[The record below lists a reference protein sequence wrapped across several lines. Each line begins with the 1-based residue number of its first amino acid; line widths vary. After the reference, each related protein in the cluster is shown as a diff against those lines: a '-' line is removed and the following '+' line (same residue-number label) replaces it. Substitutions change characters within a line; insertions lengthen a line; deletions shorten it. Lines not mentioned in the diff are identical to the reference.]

1 MSDLKQLAKPNAD
14 ITDYEWD
21 VTPPSVKFLI
31 EHLQQL
37 VQQKQKTIEE
47 LQVENQWLHNRLDLE
62 LDKPNQAHTVSPPE
76 IILWA
81 TVGLIL
87 TIGGTFVQAYTIN
100 APWSWVGGMKI
111 QTLGVSYQIG
121 AVLLTGCL
129 GGKNAALLSQIV
141 YVILGLAWLPIFER
155 GGGWQYLQQPTFGYI
170 LGFIF
175 GAWLCGFYAYQ
186 SLARLNSLA
195 LSCLIGFVVIHLTGI
210 TYLTVLDLLTN
221 LNGNQ
226 SLWQAILAYSIY
238 PLPGQI
244 AVVCAVSLIALVMR
258 KLMFS

>member
-1 MSDLKQLAKPNAD
+1 MSDLKQHPKPNAN

-21 VTPPSVKFLI
+21 VTPPSVKFVI
-31 EHLQQL
+31 ENFQKL
-37 VQQKQKTIEE
+37 VQQKQKNIED

-62 LDKPNQAHTVSPPE
+62 LDKPNQAHTPSAPE

-100 APWSWVGGMKI
+100 APWSWLGGFKI
-111 QTLGVSYQIG
+111 HTLGVSYQIG

-129 GGKNAALLSQIV
+129 GGRNAALLSQLI
-141 YVILGLAWLPIFER
+141 YVILGLTCLPIFER
-155 GGGWQYLQQPTFGYI
+155 GGGWEYWQQPTFGYI
-170 LGFIF
+170 LGFIV
-175 GAWLCGFYAYQ
+175 GAWLCGFYAFQ
-186 SLARLNSLA
+186 SLARLNSLT
-195 LSCLIGFVVIHLTGI
+195 LSCLIGFVVIHIIGI
-210 TYLTVLDLLTN
+210 IYLGVLHFFVH
-221 LNGNQ
+221 LNSNQ
-226 SLWQAILAYSIY
+226 SFFQSILTYSIH

-244 AVVCAVSLIALVMR
+244 AVLCAVTLIAFGMR